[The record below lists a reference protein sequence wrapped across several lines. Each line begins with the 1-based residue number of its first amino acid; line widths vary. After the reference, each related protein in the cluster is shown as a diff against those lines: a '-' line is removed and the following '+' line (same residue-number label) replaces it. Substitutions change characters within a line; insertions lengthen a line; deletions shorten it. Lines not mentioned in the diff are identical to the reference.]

1 VVTEDTEN
9 GGLAS
14 QATTRLPGLDGLRAL
29 AVLAVIAFH
38 EQLTAFPGGF
48 LGVDV
53 FFVLS
58 GYLITDL
65 LVAQWNRVGR
75 LDLGRFWARRARRL
89 LPALAVLL
97 VVVTA
102 ATAIIEPGQLAALR
116 QALIAAVTYSSNW
129 WQALAHHSYFDQ
141 FGPPPPLQHLWSLA
155 IEEQFYL
162 LWPLLLIVVL
172 TTCRS
177 PRIRA
182 AIAWLGAALS
192 AVAMALIYVP
202 GSDPSRVYY
211 GTDTHASALFIGCA
225 LALSWP
231 LRRLQALPREKA
243 QAVDALGLAGIG
255 LLGWAMGHY
264 AGNDSALYPAGMLIV
279 ALGAGGLVLAA
290 ASTGV
295 VSWLLSWA
303 PLRWLGVR
311 SYGVYLWHW
320 PVIALTAAALHQ
332 QHSGTW
338 LWLAEA
344 ALSISLAA
352 ASWRWIEQPI
362 IRDGFRATIRD
373 RFRLVTGS
381 LTAARSSP
389 AGVFPA
395 VALVAALAVAC
406 TAGYGVL
413 HARSSD
419 GLAAQIS
426 QGLKISQHDRAT
438 EQKASQHKS
447 RQHKTAGARH
457 ARHRAQSHRRTAST
471 ARVSGSAVLAVGDSV
486 MLAAAPQ
493 LQSALPGISIDAKV
507 SRQVSTGLSIVQQ
520 LAASGDLRRVV
531 VFALGT
537 NGTFTAGE
545 MRQLL
550 AAVGPH
556 RKLVLVNSYEAR
568 TWEAGNNRVIAA
580 AARGHRNVVLANWFA
595 TIQHRTNLLYSD
607 EVHPEPPGARLYA
620 HVVKAA
626 VRAAE
631 SPATPGGSAGG
642 RAAPPGSS
650 GGA

>member
-1 VVTEDTEN
+1 MDK
-9 GGLAS
+9 GRQAS
-14 QATTRLPGLDGLRAL
+14 RATTRLPGLDGVRAI

-65 LVAQWNRVGR
+65 LVAQWNRLGG
-75 LDLGRFWARRARRL
+75 LDLRQFWTRRARRL

-116 QALIAAVTYSSNW
+116 QALIAALTYSSNW

-162 LWPLLLIVVL
+162 VWPLLLIVIL
-172 TTCRS
+172 TTVQS

-182 AIAWLGAALS
+182 AIAWLFAALS
-192 AVAMALIYVP
+192 GVAMALIYVP

-211 GTDTHASALFIGCA
+211 GTDTHASALCIGCA

-231 LRRLQALPREKA
+231 LRRLQALPREKT

-295 VSWLLSWA
+295 VSWLLSWS

-332 QHSGTW
+332 PQSGTW

-362 IRDGFRATIRD
+362 IRDGFRATIRN

-389 AGVFPA
+389 AGAFPA

-413 HARSSD
+413 HAHSSS
-419 GLAAQIS
+419 GLAAQIT
-426 QGLKISQHDRAT
+426 QGIRISQQD
-438 EQKASQHKS
+438 Q
-447 RQHKTAGARH
+447 ARPAKHH
-457 ARHRAQSHRRTAST
+457 ARSRHRAAST
-471 ARVSGSAVLAVGDSV
+471 QRPAPSRVPASPARVPGSAVFAIGDSV
-486 MLAAAPQ
+486 MLASAPQ
-493 LQSALPGISIDAKV
+493 LQRALPGISIDAKV
-507 SRQVSTGLSIVQQ
+507 SRQVSTGLSVVQQ

-537 NGTFTAGE
+537 NGTFTAAE
-545 MRQLL
+545 MHQLL
-550 AAVGPH
+550 AAIGPH

-568 TWEAGNNRVIAA
+568 PWEAGNNRVIATTA
-580 AARGHRNVVLANWFA
+580 HQHRNVVLANWFA
-595 TIQHRTNLLYSD
+595 TIEHRTDLLYSD
-607 EVHPEPPGARLYA
+607 EVHPQPPGARLYA
-620 HVVKAA
+620 HMVKAA

-631 SPATPGGSAGG
+631 SATATGGPAGG
-642 RAAPPGSS
+642 RLGTPGSS
-650 GGA
+650 AGLAGA

>member
-1 VVTEDTEN
+1 
-9 GGLAS
+9 
-14 QATTRLPGLDGLRAL
+14 
-29 AVLAVIAFH
+29 
-38 EQLTAFPGGF
+38 
-48 LGVDV
+48 
-53 FFVLS
+53 
-58 GYLITDL
+58 
-65 LVAQWNRVGR
+65 
-75 LDLGRFWARRARRL
+75 
-89 LPALAVLL
+89 
-97 VVVTA
+97 
-102 ATAIIEPGQLAALR
+102 
-116 QALIAAVTYSSNW
+116 
-129 WQALAHHSYFDQ
+129 
-141 FGPPPPLQHLWSLA
+141 
-155 IEEQFYL
+155 
-162 LWPLLLIVVL
+162 
-172 TTCRS
+172 
-177 PRIRA
+177 
-182 AIAWLGAALS
+182 
-192 AVAMALIYVP
+192 
-202 GSDPSRVYY
+202 
-211 GTDTHASALFIGCA
+211 
-225 LALSWP
+225 
-231 LRRLQALPREKA
+231 
-243 QAVDALGLAGIG
+243 
-255 LLGWAMGHY
+255 MGHY
-264 AGNDSALYPAGMLIV
+264 AGNDSALYPAGMLIT

-295 VSWLLSWA
+295 VSWLLSWS

-332 QHSGTW
+332 PHSGTW

-413 HARSSD
+413 HARSSN

-438 EQKASQHKS
+438 EHRPASTRPGSTRRPGPGTPGTRPS
-447 RQHKTAGARH
+447 RTAGRPARC
-457 ARHRAQSHRRTAST
+457 RPRRA

-486 MLAAAPQ
+486 MLASAPQ

-545 MRQLL
+545 MHQLL
-550 AAVGPH
+550 TAIGPH

-568 TWEAGNNRVIAA
+568 PWEAGNNRVIAA
-580 AARGHRNVVLANWFA
+580 AARGHRNVVLANWFE

-620 HVVKAA
+620 HMVKAA

-631 SPATPGGSAGG
+631 SPAATGGSVAG
-642 RAAPPGSS
+642 RAGAPGSS